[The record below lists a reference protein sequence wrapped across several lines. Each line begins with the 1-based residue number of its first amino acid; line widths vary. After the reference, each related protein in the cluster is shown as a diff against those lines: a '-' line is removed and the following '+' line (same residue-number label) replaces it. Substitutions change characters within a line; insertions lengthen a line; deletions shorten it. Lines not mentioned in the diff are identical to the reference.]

1 MREGI
6 VEHDTQEKSKN
17 YSILVNGTQETW
29 TDHQITYGQIVEL
42 AFPGSLA
49 DVLFTVSY
57 ANPHGKDGTL
67 AAGQSTTVKD
77 GTSFNVGKTNRS

>member
-1 MREGI
+1 MDHENQGK
-6 VEHDTQEKSKN
+6 DKN
-17 YSILVNGTQETW
+17 YSILVNGTPETW
-29 TDHQITYGQIVEL
+29 TDHQVTYEQIVQL
-42 AFPGSLA
+42 AFPGSPA

-67 AAGQSTTVKD
+67 AAGQFTILKD